1 MKKVIDVD
9 RLFELGSEVIRI
21 LAEHDHEAY
30 FVGGSI
36 RDALLG
42 MEIKDIDITTSALPD
57 EVMRIFPM
65 TKPTGIKYQSVTVS
79 WKNHRFEITS
89 FRMEGK
95 YENHRHPTEVRHTT
109 HLKDDLLRRDF
120 TINALAMDAAG
131 TIIDY
136 HEGLSDLRQGI
147 IRSIGDPNER
157 FEEDALRMLRA
168 FRFQSKLG
176 FTIEAKTAEAVR
188 DSRKLLL
195 KIANERILNEWVKI
209 LEGAHCQMTF
219 QTMIDLQMTDVFP
232 ELARGMEILRLQGNH
247 NLNII
252 QFFALCQ
259 YLNQEPLAG
268 SWRFSKKERYT
279 IDRLAELVEVTQ
291 NDLFD
296 ALIVFGY
303 GTAFSLMANQINV
316 VLNKDNDQRQRIED
330 IDCHM
335 PIRRTCDLAFKGQDI
350 LDTMGLKDVR
360 IIGMIIDEVIKQVI
374 TGELNNTYSDIR
386 TFVEGYILSH
396 GMKDDQ

>member
-1 MKKVIDVD
+1 MD
-9 RLFELGSEVIRI
+9 RLFELGSEIIRI
-21 LAEHDHEAY
+21 LAEHEHEAY

-42 MEIKDIDITTSALPD
+42 LEIKDIDITTSALPE

-65 TKPTGIKYQSVTVS
+65 TKPTGIKYQSVTVP

-89 FRMEGK
+89 FRTEGK

-109 HLKDDLLRRDF
+109 NLKDDLLRRDF

-131 TIIDY
+131 TIIDH
-136 HEGLSDLRQGI
+136 HEGLSDLNHGI
-147 IRSIGDPNER
+147 IRSIGDPKRR
-157 FEEDALRMLRA
+157 FEEDALRILRA
-168 FRFQSKLG
+168 CRFQSKLG
-176 FTIEAKTAEAVR
+176 FVIEATTAEAMR
-188 DSRKLLL
+188 DSRHLLL
-195 KIANERILNEWVKI
+195 KIANERILNEWAKI
-209 LEGAHCQMTF
+209 LEGAHCQMAI
-219 QTMIDLQMTDVFP
+219 QTMIDLRMTDVFP
-232 ELARGMEILRLQGNH
+232 ELARGMELLRLRSNH
-247 NLNII
+247 SLNTI

-259 YLNQEPLAG
+259 YLNQEALAD
-268 SWRFSKKERYT
+268 SWRFSKKERYM
-279 IDRLAELVEVTQ
+279 INRLAELVEVTQ

-303 GTAFSLMANQINV
+303 GTAFALMANQINV
-316 VLNKDNDQRQRIED
+316 VINPDNDQRPRIED
-330 IDCHM
+330 IDRHM
-335 PIRRTCDLAFKGQDI
+335 PIRNTCDLAFKGQDI

-374 TGELNNTYSDIR
+374 TGELNNTYSDIK
-386 TFVEGYILSH
+386 TFVEAYIHLH